1 MIKKKIQEGLVRKFI
16 LGSLIILFFSC
27 ATKKPIPGIEELNQP
42 IIKNYAEQA
51 LVFNGK
57 IQVIAYNIERG
68 EFWEDV
74 VKYLKEQKSE
84 VPATII
90 LLSEADRMHSRSGD
104 VFTAEQMA
112 KALKMNLVFVPEF
125 IEYNDKTKDSPADHG
140 NAILSPF
147 PINDISVIRHT
158 DVYSWS
164 RWGWLWAQPRKGER
178 VSIGATLILPNGTE
192 LRVYTVHFESHAL
205 SQQRIIQMKEVLEE
219 ASKYEI
225 PVVIGGDFNEFR
237 SGKIFKLIPKYGF
250 ENSFQN
256 NSQPTGN
263 CRIIDEQ
270 IKCKGKIDWIV
281 HKGLTLME
289 SAVDYPINSQGR
301 VISDHAPVRAIY
313 QTK

>member
-1 MIKKKIQEGLVRKFI
+1 MNKVIFWG
-16 LGSLIILFFSC
+16 LIILFFAC

-42 IIKNYAEQA
+42 IIKNYSEEV
-51 LVFNGK
+51 LEFDGK
-57 IQVIAYNIERG
+57 IQLIAYNIERG
-68 EFWEDV
+68 RFWQDV
-74 VKYLKEQKSE
+74 VKYIAEQKSKI
-84 VPATII
+84 PATVI
-90 LLSEADRMHSRSGD
+90 LISEADRMHSRSGD
-104 VFTAEQMA
+104 VFTAEEMA

-147 PINDISVIRHT
+147 PVKAISVIRHT

-178 VSIGATLILPNGTE
+178 VSIGATVILPNGKE

-225 PVVIGGDFNEFR
+225 QLVIGGDFNEFR
-237 SGKIFKLIPKYGF
+237 SGKIFKLIPEYGF

-270 IKCKGKIDWIV
+270 IKCSAKIDWIV
-281 HKGLTLME
+281 HKGLILME
-289 SAVDYPINSQGR
+289 SQVDYPINSHGG

-313 QTK
+313 KIK